1 MEMASRASPPGRT
14 DPMPRGDPFSL
25 RPHHSLSAIRF
36 RARIGHMIALPVEAN
51 DEHRA
56 SMAIAIR
63 LVRSKSRRI
72 AAFRRNVSD
81 ALPETTVA
89 ETVRAAKKFDAVVGI
104 IRSECWLHGAKVL
117 VAKGQKV
124 RPHAKRV

>member
-1 MEMASRASPPGRT
+1 MV
-14 DPMPRGDPFSL
+14 
-25 RPHHSLSAIRF
+25 
-36 RARIGHMIALPVEAN
+36 ALPVQAN

-72 AAFRRNVSD
+72 AALRRNVSD

-89 ETVRAAKKFDAVVGI
+89 ESVRAAKKFDAVVGI

-117 VAKGQKV
+117 IAKGQKV